1 MSVTV
6 LITAVEALARTEN
19 CKSLAKPESFT
30 CVSEVIEG
38 AEGWEH
44 EEWHKPLLEWDE
56 SKTVDLCS
64 MSVVVIKDPD
74 QLQLRGGGVNLTR
87 DSRLQSMLM
96 RSQGREPDTSCPRGE
111 K

>member
-1 MSVTV
+1 MV
-6 LITAVEALARTEN
+6 LITTVETPARTEN

-30 CVSEVIEG
+30 CASEVIEG

-44 EEWHKPLLEWDE
+44 EEWHKPLPEWDE
-56 SKTVDLCS
+56 SQTEDLCP

-74 QLQLRGGGVNLTR
+74 QFQLRGGGVKLTR

-96 RSQGREPDTSCPRGE
+96 GSQGREPGTSCPRGE